1 MTIDKARPMRV
12 EGAQIFTSKIRFA
25 SGKKPPSER
34 KTNKHKRPVGDLM
47 RLIFLLKKEM
57 SLFGKGKEGDI

>member
-25 SGKKPPSER
+25 SGKRPPLKER
-34 KTNKHKRPVGDLM
+34 LTSIKDQWET
-47 RLIFLLKKEM
+47 
-57 SLFGKGKEGDI
+57 